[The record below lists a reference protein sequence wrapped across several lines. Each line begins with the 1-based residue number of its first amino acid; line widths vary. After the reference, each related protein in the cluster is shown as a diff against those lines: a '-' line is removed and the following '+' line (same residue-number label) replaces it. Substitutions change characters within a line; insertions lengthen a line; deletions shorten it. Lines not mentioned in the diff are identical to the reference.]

1 MSLHCDTTADEEL
14 VHIPDEIL
22 ESPRAGVKRKGGGPR
37 LTDAQRM
44 EILQAIETAVEAQ
57 ADNKNLL
64 KPKIPT
70 KRLADEYGVTPA
82 AIRKLVKQKDKF
94 LSRFETGREDVRQS
108 RRRGGDGAKIE
119 FERELYRWVCGLRA
133 RNVTIVPSYIQQRA
147 LLVAKKYPNMDKFQ
161 ASWGWYYRF
170 CTRYNVTGGAIST
183 APASSDNHLMHLDDT
198 SDGTLLSHMDM
209 PMLVESAV
217 AHASS
222 PSVAVPPLSK
232 LTPLASAKPRKKP
245 DFYDEKMYLD
255 AAKMGDT
262 HTLQSCLLKGTYIDS
277 VDEAGCTALVLA
289 TQGGHFHVMKFLI
302 EHGAKPDATDESG
315 STVLVLATKQGFLN
329 AVKVCLEAS
338 ARVDATDP
346 NLKTP
351 LILAAER
358 GDLKAIK
365 MLLKFGANI
374 EATDEDDGTA
384 LIAAVKYGQ
393 RDVVEYLVK
402 KGANKQA
409 RHIDGLTPTELA
421 QSLGHADLLSF
432 DV

>member
-183 APASSDNHLMHLDDT
+183 APASSDSHLMHLDDT

-209 PMLVESAV
+209 
-217 AHASS
+217 
-222 PSVAVPPLSK
+222 
-232 LTPLASAKPRKKP
+232 
-245 DFYDEKMYLD
+245 MYLD

-302 EHGAKPDATDESG
+302 EHGAKPDATDE
-315 STVLVLATKQGFLN
+315 
-329 AVKVCLEAS
+329 
-338 ARVDATDP
+338 

-374 EATDEDDGTA
+374 EATDED
-384 LIAAVKYGQ
+384 
-393 RDVVEYLVK
+393 
-402 KGANKQA
+402 
-409 RHIDGLTPTELA
+409 GLTPTELA

>member
-183 APASSDNHLMHLDDT
+183 APASSDSHLMHLDDT

-209 PMLVESAV
+209 V
-217 AHASS
+217 
-222 PSVAVPPLSK
+222 
-232 LTPLASAKPRKKP
+232 
-245 DFYDEKMYLD
+245 
-255 AAKMGDT
+255 
-262 HTLQSCLLKGTYIDS
+262 HTT
-277 VDEAGCTALVLA
+277 
-289 TQGGHFHVMKFLI
+289 
-302 EHGAKPDATDESG
+302 
-315 STVLVLATKQGFLN
+315 
-329 AVKVCLEAS
+329 
-338 ARVDATDP
+338 
-346 NLKTP
+346 
-351 LILAAER
+351 
-358 GDLKAIK
+358 
-365 MLLKFGANI
+365 
-374 EATDEDDGTA
+374 
-384 LIAAVKYGQ
+384 
-393 RDVVEYLVK
+393 
-402 KGANKQA
+402 
-409 RHIDGLTPTELA
+409 
-421 QSLGHADLLSF
+421 
-432 DV
+432 

>member
-209 PMLVESAV
+209 
-217 AHASS
+217 
-222 PSVAVPPLSK
+222 
-232 LTPLASAKPRKKP
+232 
-245 DFYDEKMYLD
+245 
-255 AAKMGDT
+255 
-262 HTLQSCLLKGTYIDS
+262 
-277 VDEAGCTALVLA
+277 AGCTALVLA

-374 EATDEDDGTA
+374 EATDED
-384 LIAAVKYGQ
+384 
-393 RDVVEYLVK
+393 
-402 KGANKQA
+402 
-409 RHIDGLTPTELA
+409 GLTPTELA
-421 QSLGHADLLSF
+421 QSLGHPDLLSF

>member
-44 EILQAIETAVEAQ
+44 EILQAIESAVEAQ

-209 PMLVESAV
+209 
-217 AHASS
+217 
-222 PSVAVPPLSK
+222 
-232 LTPLASAKPRKKP
+232 
-245 DFYDEKMYLD
+245 
-255 AAKMGDT
+255 
-262 HTLQSCLLKGTYIDS
+262 
-277 VDEAGCTALVLA
+277 AGCTALVLA

-302 EHGAKPDATDESG
+302 EHGAKPDATDE
-315 STVLVLATKQGFLN
+315 
-329 AVKVCLEAS
+329 
-338 ARVDATDP
+338 

-374 EATDEDDGTA
+374 EATDED
-384 LIAAVKYGQ
+384 
-393 RDVVEYLVK
+393 
-402 KGANKQA
+402 
-409 RHIDGLTPTELA
+409 GLTPTELA